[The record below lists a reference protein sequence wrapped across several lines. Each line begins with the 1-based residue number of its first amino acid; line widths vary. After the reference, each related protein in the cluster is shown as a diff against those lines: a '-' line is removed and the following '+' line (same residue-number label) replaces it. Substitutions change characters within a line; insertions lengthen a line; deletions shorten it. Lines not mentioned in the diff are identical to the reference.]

1 MVRALKGLPTLAA
14 SVARMADRQL
24 APGGGDSGS
33 GTEYTDEEY
42 TDDDLI
48 DRILENYTTRLEPE
62 LRFKLRH
69 RFL

>member
-1 MVRALKGLPTLAA
+1 
-14 SVARMADRQL
+14 MANRQVTP
-24 APGGGDSGS
+24 AGEESGS

-48 DRILENYTTRLEPE
+48 DRILDNYTTRLEPE

-69 RFL
+69 R